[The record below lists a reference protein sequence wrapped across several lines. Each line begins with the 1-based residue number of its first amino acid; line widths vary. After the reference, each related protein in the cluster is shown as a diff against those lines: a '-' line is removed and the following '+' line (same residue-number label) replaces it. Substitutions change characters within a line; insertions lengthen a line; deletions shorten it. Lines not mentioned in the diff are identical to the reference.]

1 MVSSAD
7 MMPLP
12 PLSLDWA
19 ELYPT
24 KVAIKTK
31 TEKVVANNL
40 TIETFFIGIA
50 SSFVAV
56 LKIREPCAPG
66 LLSINKTLTVLIF
79 LF

>member
-1 MVSSAD
+1 M
-7 MMPLP
+7 
-12 PLSLDWA
+12 
-19 ELYPT
+19 
-24 KVAIKTK
+24 VAIKIK

-56 LKIREPCAPG
+56 LRIRELYAPG

-79 LF
+79 LLNYVKSPPFSQGL